1 MPAKPLA
8 QAAWASSRAPYMLL
22 IPILLVGLLPGPVL
36 LGIWESLTF
45 YHTFGAVDA
54 PLSFLIAPRA
64 NIGGQGYAM
73 LEMARAIILD
83 LHLPLNLFT
92 FRIPALA
99 FGAASLALF
108 FTICRRYFGLW
119 PAIGATALL
128 AGNQVFFQVE
138 HTMTVLV
145 VSGAA
150 LLFVIERLQALE
162 VGYWRARTWAGFALS
177 MVLVSLHYG
186 PARIFAV
193 MLTGLWLVKV
203 HWLLSNTTR
212 GRTVLQGIWI
222 LGGYS
227 VAMTVAVLTLLDY
240 RNLISLL
247 RFPSFLFPRNAETM
261 EFANNVTGEGGFLK
275 MLAINSRILVDSIF
289 VQVGNYH
296 SQYSSNI
303 LADFRY
309 PLLDRFVLPFAIF
322 GLIVSV
328 MWTRRR
334 TIIFATPW
342 GNALAL
348 LAAFAIPI
356 LSSSVVFKSDGPLAT
371 LSINRMYFCLFPLHL
386 LVAAFLGWL
395 GEVRINKIGRYGVAL
410 CVTAVFASLI
420 VNLMQEHSRFEYQ
433 VFAPTWQKHGPEIRA
448 IWDDH
453 MPNVDRRDLSGF
465 SHPQQHAQYANVAR
479 QLAAK
484 LRMLRGDVATGG
496 TRRIIY
502 VDVNNFSEA
511 PVVPIG
517 LDYIANRNF
526 HSIFLAL
533 YTGQEG
539 VNVNPVVMVDP
550 SRKPIS
556 PYMMSGVAY
565 EGKPREY

>member
-1 MPAKPLA
+1 MNATS
-8 QAAWASSRAPYMLL
+8 QASEAAAVRA
-22 IPILLVGLLPGPVL
+22 
-36 LGIWESLTF
+36 T
-45 YHTFGAVDA
+45 H
-54 PLSFLIAPRA
+54 
-64 NIGGQGYAM
+64 
-73 LEMARAIILD
+73 LD
-83 LHLPLNLFT
+83 L
-92 FRIPALA
+92 
-99 FGAASLALF
+99 S
-108 FTICRRYFGLW
+108 
-119 PAIGATALL
+119 
-128 AGNQVFFQVE
+128 
-138 HTMTVLV
+138 
-145 VSGAA
+145 S
-150 LLFVIERLQALE
+150 
-162 VGYWRARTWAGFALS
+162 
-177 MVLVSLHYG
+177 
-186 PARIFAV
+186 
-193 MLTGLWLVKV
+193 
-203 HWLLSNTTR
+203 
-212 GRTVLQGIWI
+212 
-222 LGGYS
+222 
-227 VAMTVAVLTLLDY
+227 
-240 RNLISLL
+240 
-247 RFPSFLFPRNAETM
+247 AE
-261 EFANNVTGEGGFLK
+261 
-275 MLAINSRILVDSIF
+275 
-289 VQVGNYH
+289 
-296 SQYSSNI
+296 
-303 LADFRY
+303 
-309 PLLDRFVLPFAIF
+309 DRV
-322 GLIVSV
+322 
-328 MWTRRR
+328 
-334 TIIFATPW
+334 
-342 GNALAL
+342 
-348 LAAFAIPI
+348 
-356 LSSSVVFKSDGPLAT
+356 
-371 LSINRMYFCLFPLHL
+371 

-556 PYMMSGVAY
+556 PYLMSGLAY
-565 EGKPREY
+565 EGKPREYSALMDLGSSGRLVYRDTAHIVPVIVRITGESAYDILVTTPEEEAGARSLLQAQQIPFDYVRI